1 MFFKG
6 EETALEFPD
15 GETPPDALN
24 LIESSEK
31 ENEEKSKSPV
41 RFIKSSDGTIKI
53 SSVSHTS
60 RYVNFLVGLSVVK
73 IVFEPLLIFFILWI
87 IEICHNNQTEKLPLN
102 QRDLFL

>member
-1 MFFKG
+1 MSTSLITIVLSLYSLYIFILKG

-31 ENEEKSKSPV
+31 ENQEKSKSPV
-41 RFIKSSDGTIKI
+41 RFIKSSDGTITI

-60 RYVNFLVGLSVVK
+60 RYV
-73 IVFEPLLIFFILWI
+73 
-87 IEICHNNQTEKLPLN
+87 
-102 QRDLFL
+102 

>member
-1 MFFKG
+1 M
-6 EETALEFPD
+6 EFPD

-60 RYVNFLVGLSVVK
+60 RYVDLFVRFFSVV
-73 IVFEPLLIFFILWI
+73 ISCSNHFIHLSF
-87 IEICHNNQTEKLPLN
+87 H
-102 QRDLFL
+102 

>member
-1 MFFKG
+1 MYLLYIVVFKG

-24 LIESSEK
+24 LVESSEK

-60 RYVNFLVGLSVVK
+60 RYIDFAVGLSVVK
-73 IVFEPLLIFFILWI
+73 FLFEPLLTFFVLLI
-87 IEICHNNQTEKLPLN
+87 IEIYHSNQKEKLP
-102 QRDLFL
+102 